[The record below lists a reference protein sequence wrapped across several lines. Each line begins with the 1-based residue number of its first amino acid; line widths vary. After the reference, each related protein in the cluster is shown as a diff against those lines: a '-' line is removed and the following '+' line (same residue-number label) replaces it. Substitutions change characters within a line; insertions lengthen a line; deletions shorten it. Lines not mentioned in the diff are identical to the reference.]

1 MNEKELTYEYLKGIS
16 NTLTEMVEQIDG
28 LASVIYDS
36 IMVDEEED
44 VEE

>member
-1 MNEKELTYEYLKGIS
+1 MNEKELIYEYLKGIS
-16 NTLTEMVEQIDG
+16 NTFTELVEQIDG

-36 IMVDEEED
+36 IMEDDEE

>member
-1 MNEKELTYEYLKGIS
+1 MNEKELIYEYLKGIS
-16 NTLTEMVEQIDG
+16 NTLTELVEQIDG

-36 IMVDEEED
+36 MEYDEE